1 MPRQIVLASR
11 PSGWPTAANF
21 ALTEADRPEL
31 ADGQVRVRNL
41 FMSVDPYMRGRMN
54 DVKSYVPPF
63 RLGEPL
69 EGGAI
74 GTVIES
80 RSPDLAEGDLVLHML
95 GWRDEAVL
103 PARQAREVTAAGGLS
118 PSAYLGVLG
127 MPTLT
132 AYVGLLDIAELKQGD
147 VVFVSGAAGA
157 VGSMAGQIAKIKGA
171 ARVIGS
177 AGSEDKVRWLRQIG
191 CDAAFNYRA
200 GPVLE
205 QLREAAPD
213 GIDVYFDNV
222 GADHLDAA
230 LVMLNPHGRIAM
242 SGAIAHY
249 NATEPPAGPSNLG
262 LVITRRLTLRGF
274 IVSDHARRMP
284 DMIADVSVW
293 LRDGKLRSLWAP
305 GYLRRYAGAHRLW
318 FVRAPEVRFRP
329 QVAREPL
336 EHLLQRSG
344 RRPPGWRVPVRS
356 SRPGPGG
363 RSAPTAPPARCR
375 AAGRPAPPRAGACSA
390 PGPAPRP

>member
-21 ALTEADRPEL
+21 ALTEAGRPEL

-54 DVKSYVPPF
+54 DVKSYLPPF

-80 RSPDLAEGDLVLHML
+80 RSPELNVGDLVLHML

-103 PARQAREVTAAGGLS
+103 PAKAARKVTAAGGLS

-127 MPTLT
+127 MPALT
-132 AYVGLLDIAELKQGD
+132 AYVGLLDIATMQPGD
-147 VVFVSGAAGA
+147 AVFVSGAAGA
-157 VGSMAGQIAKIKGA
+157 VGSMAGQMAKLKGA
-171 ARVIGS
+171 VRVIGS
-177 AGSEDKVRWLRQIG
+177 AGSEEKVRWLRGIG
-191 CDAAFNYRA
+191 FDAAFNYRA
-200 GPVLE
+200 ANVLE

-230 LVMLNPHGRIAM
+230 LVMLNNHGRVAM

-249 NATEPPAGPSNLG
+249 NATESPVGPSNLG
-262 LVITRRLTLRGF
+262 LVITKRLTLRGF
-274 IVSDHARRMP
+274 IVSDHQHRMP
-284 DMIADVSVW
+284 DMIADVSGW
-293 LRDGKLRSLWAP
+293 LRDGKLSHAETVVDGLDHAP
-305 GYLRRYAGAHRLW
+305 DAFINLLRGANTGKMIVRL
-318 FVRAPEVRFRP
+318 
-329 QVAREPL
+329 
-336 EHLLQRSG
+336 
-344 RRPPGWRVPVRS
+344 
-356 SRPGPGG
+356 
-363 RSAPTAPPARCR
+363 
-375 AAGRPAPPRAGACSA
+375 
-390 PGPAPRP
+390 

>member
-21 ALTEADRPEL
+21 ALTEAGQPDL

-54 DVKSYVPPF
+54 DLESYLPPF

-69 EGGAI
+69 EGAAI

-80 RSPDLAEGDLVLHML
+80 RSPDLTAGDLVLHTL

-103 PARQAREVTAAGGLS
+103 TAGQARKIAVAKGLS

-127 MPTLT
+127 MPTLA
-132 AYVGLLDIAELKQGD
+132 AYVGLLDIATLQPGD

-157 VGSMAGQIAKIKGA
+157 VGSMAGQIAKLKGA

-177 AGSEDKVRWLRQIG
+177 AGSEEKVRWLREIG
-191 CDAAFNYRA
+191 FDAAFNYRA
-200 GPVLE
+200 RSVVE

-230 LVMLNPHGRIAM
+230 LVLLSLHGRVAM

-249 NATEPPAGPSNLG
+249 NATEPPVGPSNLS
-262 LVITRRLTLRGF
+262 LVITKRLTLRGF
-274 IVSDHARRMP
+274 IVTDHQHRMP
-284 DMIADVSVW
+284 DMMAEVSGW
-293 LRDGKLRSLWAP
+293 LRDGRLAHAETVVDGLDHAPDAFIDLLR
-305 GYLRRYAGAHRLW
+305 GANTGKMI
-318 FVRAPEVRFRP
+318 VRV
-329 QVAREPL
+329 
-336 EHLLQRSG
+336 
-344 RRPPGWRVPVRS
+344 
-356 SRPGPGG
+356 
-363 RSAPTAPPARCR
+363 
-375 AAGRPAPPRAGACSA
+375 
-390 PGPAPRP
+390 

>member
-11 PSGWPTAANF
+11 PVGWPTAANF

-54 DVKSYVPPF
+54 DVRSYVPPF

-103 PARQAREVTAAGGLS
+103 PARQGRKVMVAAGLS

-132 AYVGLLDIAELKQGD
+132 AYVGLLDIAAFKPGE

-157 VGSMAGQIAKIKGA
+157 VGSMAGQIARLKGA

-177 AGSEDKVRWLRQIG
+177 AGSEEKVRWLREIG
-191 CDAAFNYRA
+191 FDAAFNYRA
-200 GPVLE
+200 ASVVE
-205 QLREAAPD
+205 QLRQAAPH

-230 LVMLNPHGRIAM
+230 LVMLNQNGRVAM

-249 NATEPPAGPSNLG
+249 NATEPPVGPSNLG
-262 LVITRRLTLRGF
+262 LVITKRLTLRGF
-274 IVSDHARRMP
+274 IVSDHSGRMP
-284 DMIADVSVW
+284 DMIAEVSGW
-293 LRDGKLRSLWAP
+293 LREGKLSHAETVVDGLD
-305 GYLRRYAGAHRLW
+305 
-318 FVRAPEVRFRP
+318 RAPDAFIDLLRGANTGKMLVR
-329 QVAREPL
+329 L
-336 EHLLQRSG
+336 
-344 RRPPGWRVPVRS
+344 
-356 SRPGPGG
+356 
-363 RSAPTAPPARCR
+363 
-375 AAGRPAPPRAGACSA
+375 
-390 PGPAPRP
+390 